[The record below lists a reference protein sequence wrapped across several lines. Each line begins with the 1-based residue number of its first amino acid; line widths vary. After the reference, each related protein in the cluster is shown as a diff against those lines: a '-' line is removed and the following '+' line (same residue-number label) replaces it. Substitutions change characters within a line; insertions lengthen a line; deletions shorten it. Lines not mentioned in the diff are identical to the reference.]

1 MSKGQAMGLGMLLF
15 AIVVSLITDA
25 PNVAPWWMPL
35 LLATIGLFILAIEEG
50 S

>member
-1 MSKGQAMGLGMLLF
+1 MTRGQASGIGMLLF

-35 LLATIGLFILAIEEG
+35 LLATIGVVILALEEG
-50 S
+50 P